1 MDDIAWGPLPGAEH
15 LSVRR
20 AELADLPAL
29 VALLADDRLGAARE
43 STGEES
49 VSAYARAFAIVDAD
63 PAHLLVAVQDDADI
77 VGTMQLSFLPGL
89 SRRGE
94 LRAQLEGVRIRA
106 DHRGAGGG
114 EALVAWALA
123 EARRRGCGLVQL
135 TTDRSRHDAHRFY
148 ERLGFVASHVGY
160 KLALDGS

>member
-1 MDDIAWGPLPGAEH
+1 MDDIAWGPLPGAGH
-15 LSVRR
+15 LRVRR

-49 VSAYARAFAIVDAD
+49 ASAYAHAFALVDAD
-63 PAHLLVAVQDDADI
+63 PAHLLVAVQDDRDV
-77 VGTMQLSFLPGL
+77 VGTLQLSFLPGL

-94 LRAQLEGVRIRA
+94 LRAQIEGVRIRA
-106 DHRGAGGG
+106 DRRGAGAG
-114 EALVAWALA
+114 EALIAWAVA

-135 TTDRSRHDAHRFY
+135 TTDRSRDDAHRFY